1 MHNLKFLINYQK
13 EKHNCQKSVYIIKVF
28 ANKLLF
34 FVKFP
39 TGMPPKSFIFSVKEK
54 RMQKLE
60 NQIFSSYQRNPSLY
74 DEIFDEKGDVKEVY
88 QKLFDLY
95 GAHSIQD
102 YVKLNEK
109 AKSSFFNQGITFQVY
124 GGKESQEKI
133 FPFDLFP
140 RIIDTEEWNI
150 IERGAIQRSKALNL
164 FLWDIYHDKKIIRQ
178 GIVPMELISSSANYL
193 HQMVGIDPPGG
204 IYNHISGTDVI
215 KHNDGK
221 YYVLEDNIR
230 CPSGVSY
237 VICNRTALKRALFG
251 VFNHYQTYTVTNYA
265 ENLLDLLES
274 VKPKGVDVPNCVV
287 ITPGMFNS
295 AFYEH
300 SYLAKTMGVELV
312 EGRDLFVEN
321 DFVYMKTIKGAEKVD
336 VIYRRIDDLFIDPLE
351 FKPDSSLGV
360 PGLFAAY
367 KKGNVTLAN
376 APGTGVADDKA
387 VYTYMPQI
395 IKYYLNEE
403 PILNNVHTYHCSRP
417 DELQYVLD
425 HVHELVIKPV
435 DEAGGYGIS
444 IGNRLTKKEIETVK
458 AQIKEHPRKYVAQ
471 PIMSL
476 SVHPTYIEDTE
487 SFEQRHVDLRTFTVL
502 GKDREFVLKG
512 GLTRVALKKGNL
524 IVNSSQGG
532 GSKDTWVLKK

>member
-1 MHNLKFLINYQK
+1 MTNI
-13 EKHNCQKSVYIIKVF
+13 
-28 ANKLLF
+28 
-34 FVKFP
+34 
-39 TGMPPKSFIFSVKEK
+39 
-54 RMQKLE
+54 E
-60 NQIFSSYQRNPSLY
+60 NQIFSSYQRNPDLY
-74 DEIFDEKGDVKEVY
+74 DEIYDKKGKIKGVY
-88 QKLFDLY
+88 QKLFNLY
-95 GAHSIQD
+95 GEHSIND
-102 YVKLNEK
+102 YVSLNNK

-124 GGKESQEKI
+124 GDKNVQEKI

-140 RIIDTEEWNI
+140 RIIDPVDWDI
-150 IERGAIQRSKALNL
+150 IERGSIQRSKALNL
-164 FLWDIYHDKKIIRQ
+164 FLWDIYHDKKILRDNV
-178 GIVPMELISSSANYL
+178 VPIDLITSSANYL
-193 HQMVGIDPPGG
+193 DQMNGINPPGG

-215 KHNDGK
+215 KHKDGK

-237 VICNRTALKRALFG
+237 VICNRTALKKALFG
-251 VFNHYQTYTVTNYA
+251 VFNHYQTHTVTNYA
-265 ENLLDLLES
+265 ENLLELLES
-274 VKPKGVDVPNCVV
+274 VKPKGVDIPNVVV
-287 ITPGMFNS
+287 ITPGMYNS

-321 DFVYMKTIKGAEKVD
+321 DFVYMKTIKGPEKVD
-336 VIYRRIDDLFIDPLE
+336 VIYRRIDDQFIDPLE
-351 FKPDSSLGV
+351 FNPDSVLGV

-417 DELQYVLD
+417 DELKYVLE
-425 HVHELVIKPV
+425 HIHELVIKPV

-444 IGNRLTKKEIETVK
+444 IGNRLTKSEIEKVK
-458 AQIKEHPRKYVAQ
+458 AEVKASPRKYVAQ

-476 SVHPTYIEDTE
+476 SVHPTYIDDSE

-502 GKDREFVLKG
+502 GKDKEFVLKG

>member
-1 MHNLKFLINYQK
+1 MPDFYQK
-13 EKHNCQKSVYIIKVF
+13 KILSNRLILISHLLMLLKHVPFRKTISM
-28 ANKLLF
+28 AN
-34 FVKFP
+34 
-39 TGMPPKSFIFSVKEK
+39 I
-54 RMQKLE
+54 E
-60 NQIFSSYQRNPSLY
+60 NQIFASYKRNPDL
-74 DEIFDEKGDVKEVY
+74 FDELYNSEGEIKEVY

-95 GAHSIQD
+95 GEHSISD
-102 YVKLNEK
+102 YINLNTR

-124 GGKESQEKI
+124 DDKTVQEKI

-140 RIIDTEEWNI
+140 RIIDAEEWDI
-150 IERGAIQRSKALNL
+150 IERGSIQRSKALNL
-164 FLWDIYHDKKIIRQ
+164 FLWDIYHDKKILKDN
-178 GIVPMELISSSANYL
+178 IVPLDLITTSANYL
-193 HQMVGIDPPGG
+193 DQMNGVDPPGG
-204 IYNHISGTDVI
+204 IYNHISGTDII
-215 KHNDGK
+215 KHTDGK

-237 VICNRTALKRALFG
+237 VICNRTALKKALFG
-251 VFNHYQTYTVTNYA
+251 VFNHYKTHAVTNYA
-265 ENLLDLLES
+265 ENLLELLES
-274 VKPKGVDVPNCVV
+274 VKPNGVDIPNCVV
-287 ITPGMFNS
+287 ITPGMYNS

-321 DFVYMKTIKGAEKVD
+321 DFVYMKTIKGPEKVD
-336 VIYRRIDDLFIDPLE
+336 VIYRRIDDQFIDPLE
-351 FKPDSSLGV
+351 FKSDSTLGV

-417 DELQYVLD
+417 DELNYVLE
-425 HVHELVIKPV
+425 HIHELVIKPV

-444 IGNRLTKKEIETVK
+444 IGNRLTKEEIEVVK
-458 AQIKEHPRKYVAQ
+458 SQIIENPRKYVAQ

-476 SVHPTYIEDTE
+476 SVHPTYIDETE

-502 GKDREFVLKG
+502 GKDKEFVLKG
-512 GLTRVALKKGNL
+512 GLTRVALKRGNL

>member
-1 MHNLKFLINYQK
+1 MPK
-13 EKHNCQKSVYIIKVF
+13 EDS
-28 ANKLLF
+28 
-34 FVKFP
+34 
-39 TGMPPKSFIFSVKEK
+39 T
-54 RMQKLE
+54 
-60 NQIFSSYQRNPSLY
+60 IFSSYERNPALF
-74 DEIFDEKGDVKEVY
+74 DEIYDNNGQVKEVY
-88 QKLFDLY
+88 NKLFQLY
-95 GAHSIQD
+95 GGHSIAD
-102 YVKLNEK
+102 YMSLNEK

-124 GGKESQEKI
+124 NDKQMQEKI

-140 RIIDTEEWNI
+140 RIIDGKEWEL
-150 IERGAIQRSKALNL
+150 IEKGAIQRSRALNL
-164 FLWDIYHDKKIIRQ
+164 FLWDIYHEKKILKQ
-178 GIVPMELISSSANYL
+178 GVVPLELISSSENYL
-193 HQMVGIDPPGG
+193 HQMMDVDPPGG

-251 VFNHYQTYTVTNYA
+251 VFNHYETHTVTNYA
-265 ENLLDLLES
+265 ENLLELLES
-274 VKPKGVDVPNCVV
+274 VKPQGVDVPNTVV
-287 ITPGMFNS
+287 ITPGMYNS

-321 DFVYMKTIKGAEKVD
+321 DFVYMRTIKGPQKVD
-336 VIYRRIDDLFIDPLE
+336 IIYRRIDDQFLDPLE
-351 FKPDSSLGV
+351 FRADSSLGV
-360 PGLFAAY
+360 PGLFSAY

-387 VYTYMPQI
+387 VYTYMPEI
-395 IKYYLNEE
+395 IKYYLDES

-417 DELQYVLD
+417 DELAYVLD
-425 HVHELVIKPV
+425 HIHELVIKPV

-444 IGNRLTKKEIETVK
+444 IGNRLTKDEISAVK
-458 AQIKEHPRKYVAQ
+458 KQIQEHPRKYVAQ

-476 SVHPTYIEDTE
+476 SVHPTYIDETG
-487 SFEQRHVDLRTFTVL
+487 SFEQRHVDLRTFTIL
-502 GKDREFVLKG
+502 GKDKDFVLKG

-532 GSKDTWVLKK
+532 GSKDTWVLK

>member
-1 MHNLKFLINYQK
+1 M
-13 EKHNCQKSVYIIKVF
+13 
-28 ANKLLF
+28 AN
-34 FVKFP
+34 
-39 TGMPPKSFIFSVKEK
+39 I
-54 RMQKLE
+54 E
-60 NQIFSSYQRNPSLY
+60 NQIFSSYQRNPELY
-74 DEIFDEKGDVKEVY
+74 DEIYDSEGKVKEIY
-88 QKLFDLY
+88 QKLFNIY
-95 GAHSIQD
+95 GEHSISD
-102 YVKLNEK
+102 YVNLNAK

-124 GGKESQEKI
+124 GDKDVQEKI

-140 RIIDTEEWNI
+140 RIIDPEEWDI
-150 IERGAIQRSKALNL
+150 IERGSIQRSKALNL
-164 FLWDIYHDKKIIRQ
+164 FLWDIYHDKKILKDK
-178 GIVPMELISSSANYL
+178 IVPIDLITSSANYL
-193 HQMVGIDPPGG
+193 DQMNGVNPPGG

-215 KHNDGK
+215 KHSDGK

-237 VICNRTALKRALFG
+237 VICNRTALKKALFG
-251 VFNHYQTYTVTNYA
+251 VFNHYQTHTVTNYA
-265 ENLLDLLES
+265 ENLLELLES
-274 VKPKGVDVPNCVV
+274 VKPKGVDIPNCVV
-287 ITPGMFNS
+287 ITPGMYNS

-321 DFVYMKTIKGAEKVD
+321 DFVYMKTIKGPEKVD
-336 VIYRRIDDLFIDPLE
+336 VIYRRIDDQFIDPLE
-351 FKPDSSLGV
+351 FRPDSALGV

-387 VYTYMPQI
+387 VYTYMPEI

-417 DELQYVLD
+417 DELKYVLE
-425 HVHELVIKPV
+425 HIHELVIKPV

-444 IGNRLTKKEIETVK
+444 IGNKLTKEEIERVK
-458 AQIKEHPRKYVAQ
+458 AEIKESPRKYVAQ

-476 SVHPTYIEDTE
+476 SVHPTYIDETE

-502 GKDREFVLKG
+502 GKDKEFVLKG
-512 GLTRVALKKGNL
+512 GLTRVALKRGNL

>member
-1 MHNLKFLINYQK
+1 MEATN
-13 EKHNCQKSVYIIKVF
+13 
-28 ANKLLF
+28 
-34 FVKFP
+34 
-39 TGMPPKSFIFSVKEK
+39 
-54 RMQKLE
+54 
-60 NQIFSSYQRNPSLY
+60 NQMFSSYQRNPALY
-74 DEIFDEKGDVKEVY
+74 DEIYEKDGRIKEVY
-88 QKLFDLY
+88 QKLFKIY
-95 GAHSIQD
+95 GEHTIHDYIQ
-102 YVKLNEK
+102 LNDK

-124 GGKESQEKI
+124 DKKKTQEKI

-140 RIIDTEEWNI
+140 RIIPPLEWEI
-150 IERGAIQRSKALNL
+150 IEKGSIQRSRALNL
-164 FLWDIYHDKKIIRQ
+164 FLWDIYHEKKIIKQ
-178 GIVPMELISSSANYL
+178 GIVPFELISTSASYL
-193 HQMVGIDPPGG
+193 DQMNGLDPPGE

-215 KHNDGK
+215 KHSDGK

-237 VICNRTALKRALFG
+237 VICNRTSLKRALFG
-251 VFNHYQTYTVTNYA
+251 VFNHYNTCSVTNYA
-265 ENLLDLLES
+265 ENLLDLLET
-274 VKPKGVDVPNCVV
+274 VKPQGVDVPNVVV
-287 ITPGMFNS
+287 ITPGMYNS

-321 DFVYMKTIKGAEKVD
+321 DFVYMKTIRGPEKVD
-336 VIYRRIDDLFIDPLE
+336 IIYRRIDDSFIDPLE

-387 VYTYMPQI
+387 VYTYMPEI

-417 DELQYVLD
+417 DELKYVLE

-444 IGNRLTKKEIETVK
+444 IGNRLTKTEIEKVK
-458 AQIKEHPRKYVAQ
+458 NQLMEDPRRYVAQ

-476 SVHPTYIEDTE
+476 SVHPTYIDDSK

-502 GKDREFVLKG
+502 GKDQEFVLKG
-512 GLTRVALKKGNL
+512 GLTRVALQKGNL

-532 GSKDTWVLKK
+532 GSKDTWVLQK

>member
-1 MHNLKFLINYQK
+1 M
-13 EKHNCQKSVYIIKVF
+13 
-28 ANKLLF
+28 A
-34 FVKFP
+34 
-39 TGMPPKSFIFSVKEK
+39 TT
-54 RMQKLE
+54 E
-60 NQIFSSYQRNPSLY
+60 NQIFSSYQRNPELF
-74 DEIFDEKGDVKEVY
+74 DEIFDSDGTLKAVY
-88 QKLFDLY
+88 SELFDLY
-95 GAHSIQD
+95 GEHSIKD
-102 YVKLNEK
+102 YVKLNDK
-109 AKSSFFNQGITFQVY
+109 AKASFFNQGITFQVY
-124 GGKESQEKI
+124 GDKGAKEKI

-140 RIIDTEEWNI
+140 RIIDPKEWDI
-150 IERGAIQRSKALNL
+150 IERGAIQRSRALNL
-164 FLWDIYHDKKIIRQ
+164 FLWDVYHDKKIIKQ
-178 GIVPMELISSSANYL
+178 GIIPMDLISSSANYL
-193 HQMVGIDPPGG
+193 DQMVGIDPPGG

-215 KHNDGK
+215 KHNDGQ

-251 VFNHYQTYTVTNYA
+251 VFNHYKTHTVTNYA
-265 ENLLDLLES
+265 ENLLDLLETS
-274 VKPKGVDVPNCVV
+274 KPKGVDIPNVVV

-321 DFVYMKTIKGAEKVD
+321 DFVYMKTIRGPEKVD
-336 VIYRRIDDLFIDPLE
+336 VIYRRIDDAFIDPLE
-351 FKPDSSLGV
+351 FKPDSSIGV

-387 VYTYMPQI
+387 VYTYMPEI

-417 DELQYVLD
+417 DELKYVLE

-444 IGNRLTKKEIETVK
+444 IGNRLTKDEIETVK
-458 AQIKEHPRKYVAQ
+458 KQIQEHPRKYVAQ
-471 PIMSL
+471 PILSL
-476 SVHPTYIEDTE
+476 SVHPTYIEGSK

-512 GLTRVALKKGNL
+512 GLTRVALQKGNL

-532 GSKDTWVLKK
+532 GSKDTWVLKE